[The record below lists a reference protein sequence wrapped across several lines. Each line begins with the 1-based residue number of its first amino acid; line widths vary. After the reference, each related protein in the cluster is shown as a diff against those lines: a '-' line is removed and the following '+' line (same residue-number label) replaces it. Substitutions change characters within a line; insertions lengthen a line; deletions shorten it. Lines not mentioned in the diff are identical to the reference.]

1 MEYNLLTLQLLTEG
15 YSAEHYPDFVQIDN
29 SKLSGNNPLHNLG
42 GGFLYKRWYL
52 EKMVFKTPCGRY
64 VMGRNV
70 LDNMWYM
77 GIGWQ
82 PENNN
87 PVLRCPFTA
96 ADFRCELNHPL
107 LGDHVA
113 GGGLCIQMMCAC
125 HQTTEPYDYANSIE
139 KLDAERRER
148 KEQKYQEFVAARYG
162 RVCINHAY
170 FDERNEEWHFR
181 YSPEVCVHRCF
192 SEYCPVLGKTL
203 SKKKANVYYDLYKK
217 GIYVEGLIQ
226 EPWERVE
233 KGIRFFEHPV
243 SIDICEAFV
252 RLQSKEIYRK
262 YRVNHGMEYLADS
275 SLTVEVRNIRVESR
289 PSRDLEQDL
298 LDLSEGRFVSWAP
311 AEEKKKKEEKR
322 LRRKQNQEKRILK
335 LEQKIR
341 TSGYECLDA
350 AEQIRAEKVL
360 GQERIEQLVVEHE
373 EFVNRPI
380 MVQMNLLE
388 LTVQENG

>member
-15 YSAEHYPDFVQIDN
+15 YSVENYPDFVKIDN
-29 SKLSGNNPLHNLG
+29 SRLPGNNPLHNLG
-42 GGFLYKRWYL
+42 GGFLYQKWYL

-96 ADFRCELNHPL
+96 ADFRCDLNHPL
-107 LGDHVA
+107 LGNHVA

-125 HQTTEPYDYANSIE
+125 HRTTEPYDYANSVE

-148 KEQKYQEFVAARYG
+148 KEQKYQEFVAARHG

-217 GIYVEGLIQ
+217 GVYVDGLLR

-262 YRVNHGMEYLADS
+262 YRINHGMEYLADS
-275 SLTVEVRNIRVESR
+275 SLKVEVRNIRVESR

-311 AEEKKKKEEKR
+311 EEEKKKKEEKR
-322 LRRKQNQEKRILK
+322 LRRKQSREKRILK

-341 TSGYECLDA
+341 AFGYDHLDT
-350 AEQIRAEKVL
+350 AEQIRAEKAL

-373 EFVNRPI
+373 EFANRPV